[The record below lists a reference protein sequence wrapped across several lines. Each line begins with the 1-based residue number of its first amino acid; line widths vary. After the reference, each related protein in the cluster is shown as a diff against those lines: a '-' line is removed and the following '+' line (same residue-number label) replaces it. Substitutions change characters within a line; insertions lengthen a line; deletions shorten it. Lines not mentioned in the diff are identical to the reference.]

1 MAQLTW
7 EDVYDK
13 LRHLGYSVDAHFMN
27 GDHWR
32 VELSKPSKDGKDCN
46 YELDCDK
53 EDPSSI
59 VREFDNL
66 SENYDVDDEVAKWI
80 GPDKHPL
87 EAAGS
92 FSELVRDIEGIDSDL
107 AKTTGEL
114 TSFVKYFNRN
124 FSKREIKEAFLSSLE
139 ANAQFWANKRYGTNA
154 ERLDNIDI
162 PKRCLKA
169 AAENVLYEYGGGS
182 PLQKKK
188 LLNEYLAE
196 IGISDGKEEN
206 LKNAFSKALK
216 EKERLDKEKENKK
229 TKEKIGPER

>member
-1 MAQLTW
+1 MARLTW
-7 EDVYDK
+7 EDVYDE
-13 LRHLGYSVDAHFMN
+13 LRHLGYSVDGHFMN

-80 GPDKHPL
+80 GPDNHPL

-114 TSFVKYFNRN
+114 TAFVKCFNRN
-124 FSKREIKEAFLSSLE
+124 FSKKEIKEAFLSSLE
-139 ANAQFWANKRYGTNA
+139 ANAQFWANRTSK
-154 ERLDNIDI
+154 EWLDDI
-162 PKRCLKA
+162 PKHCFKA
-169 AAENVLYEYGGGS
+169 SVENVLYEYGGGS

-188 LLNEYLAE
+188 LLNKYLAE
-196 IGISDGKEEN
+196 IGITDGKEEN

-229 TKEKIGPER
+229 KTKEKIGHER